1 MDLFNIN
8 NFMPHGHCY
17 RWRTDILLMNVVS
30 DVLIALCYLAIPT
43 VLLIILIRRKDLPFR
58 STVIVFAVFV
68 FFCSLTH
75 IMEIINVWIPLYFI
89 TGIIKMLTAIV
100 SLISTA
106 IILKNLSKI
115 LTLPSL
121 QELEERVYKSMR
133 YVLDRLP
140 VGVLLS
146 DSDGRIKYS
155 NEYVNNVF
163 DYEAGELENKEVEV
177 LIPSTL
183 KAQHVEYRNEFFK
196 DPKDKMMGAGRI
208 LTGITKNGETKL
220 LEIGL
225 RPLLFESGEADL
237 VIGIKDVSADQEI
250 KRILNEKSAIINAAT
265 YGMPSLLSYI
275 DKNGVYRFINQE
287 YVRRWGVQREDILD
301 KHYTDLLPKTIL
313 EEVRNNMNK
322 ALSGKEVRFQIYV
335 EFPKTGRALCEAFY
349 SPHFS
354 ADGMEVLGVTV
365 LAHDVTD
372 LNKALRKLEV
382 SNKQLEEFA
391 FLVSHDLRAPVRHV
405 SNFVELLI
413 SLIEDGNYD
422 DKKIAQ
428 YSKIIKDNAN
438 KMQNMITGM
447 LKVVSIREIT
457 PQISL
462 INFKDYIEEIGREF
476 KRRNVE
482 IEYVSE
488 VHEIETDANLL
499 DHIFT
504 NLINNSIHF
513 CDKESVK
520 LKIHLSETQEGYCIE
535 YFDNGPGVSP
545 EMAQVIFSAFLKG
558 KDSSGLGLGM
568 NIVQKAVQ
576 NLGGTIE
583 CVSRTDGI
591 YFKIFLLH

>member
-1 MDLFNIN
+1 M
-8 NFMPHGHCY
+8 
-17 RWRTDILLMNVVS
+17 
-30 DVLIALCYLAIPT
+30 
-43 VLLIILIRRKDLPFR
+43 
-58 STVIVFAVFV
+58 
-68 FFCSLTH
+68 
-75 IMEIINVWIPLYFI
+75 
-89 TGIIKMLTAIV
+89 
-100 SLISTA
+100 
-106 IILKNLSKI
+106 KNLSKI

-121 QELEERVYKSMR
+121 QELEERVFKSMR

-225 RPLLFESGEADL
+225 SPLLFESSEADL
-237 VIGIKDVSADQEI
+237 VVGIKDVSADQEV
-250 KRILNEKSAIINAAT
+250 KRILNEKSAIINVAT
-265 YGMPSLLSYI
+265 YGMPSLLSYL
-275 DKNGVYRFINQE
+275 DRNGIYKFINQE

-335 EFPKTGRALCEAFY
+335 EFPKTGRALTEVFY
-349 SPHFS
+349 RPHFS

-372 LNKALRKLEV
+372 LNKTLRKLEV

-413 SLIEDGNYD
+413 SMIEDGNYD
-422 DKKIAQ
+422 DKKISQ

-462 INFKDYIEEIGREF
+462 ISFKDYVEELENEF

-583 CVSRTDGI
+583 CISRTDGI

>member
-1 MDLFNIN
+1 MNLFNIN

-89 TGIIKMLTAIV
+89 TGIIKVLTAIF

-146 DSDGRIKYS
+146 DSNGRIKYS
-155 NEYVNNVF
+155 NEYVNTVF
-163 DYEAGELENKEVEV
+163 DYNSGELENKEVEI

-183 KAQHVEYRNEFFK
+183 KTQHVEYRNDFFK

-225 RPLLFESGEADL
+225 SPLLFESSDADL
-237 VIGIKDVSADQEI
+237 VVGIKDVSADQEV
-250 KRILNEKSAIINAAT
+250 KRILNEKSAIINVAT
-265 YGMPSLLSYI
+265 YGMPSLLSYL
-275 DKNGVYRFINQE
+275 DRNGIYKFINQE

-301 KHYTDLLPKTIL
+301 RHYTDLLPKTIL
-313 EEVRNNMNK
+313 EEVRHNMNK

-335 EFPKTGRALCEAFY
+335 DFPKTGRALTEVFY
-349 SPHFS
+349 RPHFS
-354 ADGMEVLGVTV
+354 TDGMEVLGVTV

-372 LNKALRKLEV
+372 LNKTLRKLEV

-413 SLIEDGNYD
+413 SMIEDGNYD

-520 LKIHLSETQEGYCIE
+520 LKIHLSVTQEGYCIE